1 MSVATG
7 TLSASAQATV
17 DFLTGVSAGGTLIEQ
32 DSGWSW
38 DPNAGGAVYDGYGW
52 SHKWGGGAAGTPATV
67 TYAFDP
73 SANFT
78 AAQEGIVI
86 AAMALW
92 SAESGITFTPAA
104 SLATAQDAFY
114 RFGTATDPGGNDG
127 VYTNYT
133 APAGTVGSAD
143 IPATGSAYTSFDTYE
158 SGFQDLSSFTAAGGY
173 GVDTVVHELG
183 HTLGLFHSGPY
194 NDFANPQTQQ
204 FNATDSRQWSIM
216 SYIDPNVPAKYSAE
230 YTYTDT
236 NWGTSADGFVRVPT
250 TPMPLD
256 ILAVQRLYGLPAS
269 TPLDGGQVFG
279 FNTNVAAPIRQ
290 FFDFTVNTAPVV
302 TLWDEGTGNALDLSG
317 FTQAATVDLQPGTF
331 SSAGGLTNN
340 IGIAYGTA
348 IDRLVGAQGG
358 GTVTLNDDGD
368 TVVGTGGANAAIVP
382 DVAGAFTVG
391 GAASGATSILAG
403 GGAVDSLMGVQEV
416 QFSGGQD
423 TVVASGAPAFIDT
436 SASVGSL
443 IFGGAGTL
451 VVVNEGAGV
460 STVVAGLGDAT
471 VVGGAGTEV
480 WGTRA
485 VNFWGGGGASTVAGA
500 PAGSVTVVG
509 NGGGGLFVGGGAGN
523 NEMIANG
530 GAATMFGGGAGDQLI
545 AANAASNRFA
555 AGAGAETVSA
565 MAATGSNVFFAGAAR
580 AMLIGGAGQ
589 TQFVVGAGDATV
601 AAGSGQDLLDCID
614 GFAGGA
620 ATVEGWNPAR
630 DQIALYGYAGNET
643 AQVLADST
651 GDGHGGTLITL
662 SDNTRILFAGVDGI
676 SLKWFA

>member
-1 MSVATG
+1 MSVSIG

-17 DFLTGVSAGGTLIEQ
+17 SFLTGVTADGALIQ
-32 DSGWSW
+32 QNSGWSW

-52 SHKWGGGAAGTPATV
+52 SHKWGGGAAGTAATV

-73 SANFT
+73 AAKFT
-78 AAQEGIVI
+78 AAEQGII
-86 AAMALW
+86 TAAMALW
-92 SAESGITFTPAA
+92 SAESGIVFTPAA

-114 RFGTATDPGGNDG
+114 RFGTGTDPGGSDG

-133 APAGTVGSAD
+133 APAGSVGATD
-143 IPATGSAYTSFDTYE
+143 IPATQSAYTSYDTLDT
-158 SGFQDLSSFTAAGGY
+158 GFEELSSFTAYGGY

-183 HTLGLFHSGPY
+183 HVLGLFHSGPY
-194 NDFANPQTQQ
+194 NSSVNPMTQQ

-216 SYIDPNVPAKYSAE
+216 SYINPNTPAKYSAQ
-230 YTYTDT
+230 YTYSNTD
-236 NWGTSADGFVRVPT
+236 WGASADGFVRVPT

-256 ILAVQRLYGLPAS
+256 ILAAQRLYGLPAT

-279 FNTNVAAPIRQ
+279 FNTNIAAPIRQ
-290 FFDFTVNTAPVV
+290 FFDFTVNTAPIV

-317 FTQAATVDLQPGTF
+317 FSEIASVDLRPGTF

-368 TVVGTGGANAAIVP
+368 TVLGTGGANTVIVP

-391 GAASGATSILAG
+391 GTAAGAISVLAG
-403 GGAVDSLMGVQEV
+403 GGAVDSLQGVQAL
-416 QFSGGQD
+416 QFAGGQD
-423 TVVASGAPAFIDT
+423 TVVASGAPAILAT

-451 VVVNEGAGV
+451 TVVNQGAGIPTIV
-460 STVVAGLGDAT
+460 SGLGDAT
-471 VVGGAGTEV
+471 VVGGAGAEV

-485 VNFWGGGGASTVAGA
+485 LNFWGGSGASTVAGA
-500 PAGSVTVVG
+500 PTGSVTVVG

-523 NEMIANG
+523 NDMVANG
-530 GAATMFGGGAGDQLI
+530 GAATMFGGGGGDQLI
-545 AANAASNRFA
+545 AANAANNRFA
-555 AGAGAETVSA
+555 AGPGAETVSA
-565 MAATGSNVFFAGAAR
+565 LASTGSNVLFAGSAQAV
-580 AMLIGGAGQ
+580 LIGGAGA

-601 AAGSGQDLLDCID
+601 TAGSGADLLDCID
-614 GFAGGA
+614 GFAGGSV
-620 ATVEGWNPAR
+620 TVQDWNPAQ
-630 DQIALYGYAGNET
+630 DHIALYGYDGDEA
-643 AQVLADST
+643 AHALADAV

-662 SDNTRILFAGVDGI
+662 SDDTRIVFADVTG
-676 SLKWFA
+676 LNTTWFA